1 MAAGTDLEW
10 LFAQGFCDT
19 GAMLRAV
26 YGDRV
31 DTKYCDEHAH
41 IDIHHGRMT
50 YENLLL
56 GFARAH
62 GEAVIPDLVRG
73 IEEIKLL
80 MRLGD
85 ADLPGP
91 NGGGDPPRACTQTGA
106 PHAPP

>member
-85 ADLPGP
+85 ADFPAQIGWA
-91 NGGGDPPRACTQTGA
+91 DPLDEYTKLGA
-106 PHAPP
+106 QPPTS